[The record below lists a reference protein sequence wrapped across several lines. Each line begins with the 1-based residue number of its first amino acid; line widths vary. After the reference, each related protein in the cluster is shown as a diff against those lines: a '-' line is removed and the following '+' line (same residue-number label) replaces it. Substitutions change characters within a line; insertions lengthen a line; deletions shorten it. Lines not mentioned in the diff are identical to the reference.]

1 MIIKEKF
8 DEIGVCVHNS
18 DFPDVDIDYS
28 DRDKAKDYLV
38 SKYGNECVCSVGTI
52 GRLKTKGVLQD
63 LARIHNVSLDEV
75 LKVTKGELN
84 EIEPDELESHSLD
97 ELCSMFPSL
106 DELLKK
112 YPEFKKD
119 FERLRGSIN
128 FWGKHAGGVILSNTP
143 LTDVMPVR
151 VIDGKLVSC
160 WTEGL
165 SGRELGEMGFI
176 KMDLLGVKAM
186 SVFYDIAEL
195 VKNRYGKEYTY
206 ENTPLGDS
214 RALQA
219 LNNHDNLAV
228 YQFDSELSN
237 RVVDQMGGVESFD
250 DLVALTALIR
260 PSALQNKFPKKFN
273 EFKNDPQKQ
282 KEIPK
287 IIRDILGE
295 TAGLPLF
302 QESAFLISRNLAG
315 FDKVDAYK
323 FMKKLYKN
331 QFKKQEEIEQWREKF
346 LKGCEDKFYQDC
358 VEVQFEDGNKKIFK
372 KNEKVFDVNGNEYTI
387 EEAIE
392 KNIDLK
398 L

>member
-1 MIIKEKF
+1 MYVKEKF
-8 DEIGVCVHNS
+8 DKIGVCVHNS

-63 LARIHNVSLDEV
+63 LARIHNVDLDEV
-75 LKVTKGELN
+75 IKVTKGELKDAD
-84 EIEPDELESHSLD
+84 PDELESSSLD
-97 ELCSMFPSL
+97 ELCAIYPSL
-106 DELLKK
+106 DDLLKK

-186 SVFYDIAEL
+186 SVFYDIAKL
-195 VKNRYGKEYTY
+195 VEERHGKKYTY

-237 RVVDQMGGVESFD
+237 RVVDQMGGVNSFD

-260 PSALQNKFPKKFN
+260 PSALQNKFPAKFN
-273 EFKNDPQKQ
+273 EFKNDPNKQ
-282 KEIPK
+282 KEVPK

-302 QESAFLISRNLAG
+302 QESAFLISRSLAE

-331 QFKKQEEIEQWREKF
+331 QFKKKEEIEEWRVKF

-358 VEVQFEDGNKKIFK
+358 IEVTFEDGTKKIFR
-372 KNEKVFDVNGNEYTI
+372 KNENVTGKDGKNYTI

-392 KNIDLK
+392 KNIDIGE
-398 L
+398 